1 MHTHG
6 WRRKKRG
13 NAITPHTPVPDSS
26 LSALLPLAWV
36 IRFPPTLLLFSLL
49 CLNFSVYGEDMDYI
63 SQLRSMRQ
71 AEAKLYEKEYATPD
85 DQRRIN

>member
-1 MHTHG
+1 
-6 WRRKKRG
+6 
-13 NAITPHTPVPDSS
+13 
-26 LSALLPLAWV
+26 
-36 IRFPPTLLLFSLL
+36 
-49 CLNFSVYGEDMDYI
+49 MDYI